1 MMSSSKRSRF
11 SCEQGHEIKSRQ
23 PNNPLPNHHTSK
35 MDLFAQAARLNNQ
48 GVAALLE
55 GDDKAAAATL
65 TQSIKIMKQEL
76 SKVTAFD
83 DMTKSAP
90 FSSDDCGHSTTVELP
105 GFHGA
110 QDSYIFT
117 DAINIP
123 EHGDQTVVDLQ
134 IYSAAVIF
142 NLALAVH
149 REGNTIGNALS
160 MAKAQKLYLM
170 VLKVLNNQYMNNR
183 VAVIVKLA
191 AINNLSQVRFDC
203 GEYELAREGLHH
215 LSAFMR
221 TSGNTSDAMLE
232 EPKIQGLLMNVLL
245 LKAPFIAPAA

>member
-1 MMSSSKRSRF
+1 
-11 SCEQGHEIKSRQ
+11 
-23 PNNPLPNHHTSK
+23 

-90 FSSDDCGHSTTVELP
+90 FSSDDCVHSTTVELP
-105 GFHGA
+105 GFHHGA

-149 REGNTIGNALS
+149 REGNTIGNASSS

-191 AINNLSQVRFDC
+191 AINNLSQIRFDC
-203 GEYELAREGLHH
+203 GEYELAREGLAH

-245 LKAPFIAPAA
+245 LKAPVISPAA